1 VLTIYRRHRAGCKF
15 KGRRAKCFCPIWAQ
29 GMLRGKAVR
38 KSLDVTSWEAAQK
51 IARDLEIAG
60 QDIPNVKE
68 AFNRFIEYKKK
79 VKKNSTETVRKLE
92 LLSRDFE
99 HFRCLINSLTAD
111 EVSKVVEQ
119 WAMAPSSTSKKL
131 ERLRS
136 FFNFCVDRHW
146 ITSSPAKGMKGAKET
161 AIDKKPYEASELEK
175 IAWAIPLFPIKG
187 IYGEK
192 NRERIGAFVAVLRWT
207 GLRIRDVVQLK
218 WSTIADGYI
227 TLRTHKNGK
236 PVRLPVHQEI
246 DTSLSKLPTHT
257 EYIFWSGEGNPKSC
271 VGDWQRTFRRLDR
284 LAGVHIHAHRW
295 RHTFATDLLSK
306 GVPVSEVAAIL
317 GNSPR
322 IVERHYSQ
330 WIQSRQTAIDSA
342 VKATWV

>member
-1 VLTIYRRHRAGCKF
+1 MLTIYRRHRAGCKF

-29 GMLRGKAVR
+29 GMLRGKPVR

-51 IARDLEIAG
+51 TARDLEIAG
-60 QDIPNVKE
+60 DDVPSVKE
-68 AFNRFIEYKKK
+68 ACNRFIAYQK
-79 VKKNSTETVRKLE
+79 SRKL
-92 LLSRDFE
+92 SGDTIRKFE
-99 HFRCLINSLTAD
+99 ILFAEFAAFKCLVSALTPD
-111 EVSKVVEQ
+111 EVSKVVEE
-119 WAMAPSSTSKKL
+119 WDLAPSSANKKL

-136 FFNFCVDRHW
+136 FFNFCVDRGW
-146 ITSSPAKGMKGAKET
+146 IDKSPAKGMRGVKET
-161 AIDKKPYEASELEK
+161 AIDKKPYEGAELEK

-192 NRERIGAFVAVLRWT
+192 NRERIAAFVAVLRWT

-236 PVRLPVHQEI
+236 PVRLPVHAEI
-246 DTSLSKLPTHT
+246 DACLSKLPTHT

-271 VGDWQRTFRRLDR
+271 VGDWQRTFRRLDK

-322 IVERHYSQ
+322 IVEKHYSQ

-342 VKATWV
+342 VKATW